1 MRASKSTDLA
11 MMMATYGLRFLVV
24 VFTIAA
30 AATFL
35 HVNNYR
41 PSKSAFHAT
50 FSSLWTGIIIFN
62 LHFWIYQL
70 KIYQL
75 ISLSLSLSLSFSILR
90 ILDKF
95 VSLFLFSLFRRTNI
109 PLVRQTMPS
118 PGLAHDLSSETH
130 FGSVPVTQ
138 QVRLLLIYI
147 LV

>member
-75 ISLSLSLSLSFSILR
+75 ISLSLFLSLFLSILR
-90 ILDKF
+90 ILHKF